1 MEHPESNLQ
10 PPSLLEMQVLP
21 NVDTGIWGRSAEH
34 LEMPVV
40 HAQPPKMEV
49 GDADLNFFDS

>member
-1 MEHPESNLQ
+1 
-10 PPSLLEMQVLP
+10 MQVLP